1 MSAFWRAY
9 FGVFCASLVLFGA
22 VLSAGAF
29 APTSGPVALLV
40 TYLSGGTEASF
51 DPALQFSL
59 GLMGALTIGWA
70 VMIYGVMRVA
80 FTLGTQGRPL
90 WDAITAGLIS
100 WYVIDGICSI
110 ATGFGLN
117 IIPNTALAA
126 MYLVGVTQSGALKRL
141 QAFRP

>member
-9 FGVFCASLVLFGA
+9 FGIFCLSLVLFGA

-29 APTSGPVALLV
+29 APSSGPVALLM
-40 TYLSGGTEASF
+40 TLLSGGEAIAF
-51 DPALQFSL
+51 TPALRFSL
-59 GLMGALTIGWA
+59 GLMGAITIGWA

-80 FTLGTQGRPL
+80 FTLGGQGRPL
-90 WDAITAGLIS
+90 WDAITSGLIA

-110 ATGFGLN
+110 ATGFALN

-126 MYLVGVTQSGALKRL
+126 MYLVGLTQSGALKR
-141 QAFRP
+141 

>member
-9 FGVFCASLVLFGA
+9 FGVFCLSLVLFGA

-29 APTSGPVALLV
+29 APTNGPISLLLALL
-40 TYLSGGTEASF
+40 SGE
-51 DPALQFSL
+51 PAHEFTPVLKFAV
-59 GLMGALTIGWA
+59 GVMGGVTIGWA

-80 FTLGTQGRPL
+80 FTLGSQGRPL
-90 WDAITAGLIS
+90 WDAITSGLIA

-110 ATGFGLN
+110 ATGFALN

-126 MYLVGVTQSGALKRL
+126 MYVVGLTQSGALKR
-141 QAFRP
+141 

>member
-9 FGVFCASLVLFGA
+9 FGAFCASLVLFGA
-22 VLSAGAF
+22 VLCAGAF
-29 APTSGPVALLV
+29 APTSGPVSLLIK
-40 TYLSGGTEASF
+40 TLSGGNAANFE
-51 DPALQFSL
+51 PALRFSL

-80 FTLGTQGRPL
+80 FTLGPQGRPL

-110 ATGFGLN
+110 ATGFALN

-126 MYLVGVTQSGALKRL
+126 MYLVGLTQSGALKR
-141 QAFRP
+141 

>member
-9 FGVFCASLVLFGA
+9 FGAFCASLVLFGA

-29 APTSGPVALLV
+29 APTSGPVALLMAL
-40 TYLSGGTEASF
+40 LSGGEAIAF
-51 DPALQFSL
+51 TPALRFSL
-59 GLMGALTIGWA
+59 GLMGAITIGWA

-80 FTLGTQGRPL
+80 FTLGSQGRTL
-90 WDAITAGLIS
+90 WDAIASGLIA

-110 ATGFGLN
+110 ATGFALN

-126 MYLVGVTQSGALKRL
+126 MYLVGLTQSGALKR
-141 QAFRP
+141 

>member
-9 FGVFCASLVLFGA
+9 FGAFCASLVLFGA

-29 APTSGPVALLV
+29 APTSGPVALLM
-40 TYLSGGTEASF
+40 TFLSGGADVSF
-51 DPALQFSL
+51 NAALRFSL
-59 GLMGALTIGWA
+59 GLMGAITIGWA
-70 VMIYGVMRVA
+70 IMIYGVMRVA
-80 FTLGTQGRPL
+80 FTLGTQGRAL

-110 ATGFGLN
+110 ATGFALN

-126 MYLVGVTQSGALKRL
+126 MYLVGITQSGALKR
-141 QAFRP
+141 